1 MKLSIVDSSGREKEV
16 EIGSEPKL
24 FGRGEDSDFVLGSRS
39 VSRHH
44 MKIWVE
50 DGRVMVEDLS
60 EGGGIEIDGEAM
72 DGVFE
77 LEAGA
82 ELEAGIF
89 AISIFGSVS
98 DSLSDEFGMEEEI
111 PVPLLVGLK
120 GPTAGLEIE
129 LREGDNDVGRDAS
142 QYLVIDDASISRQH
156 ARLKVENDHFMLF
169 DMRSSNGTFV
179 NRKRIDT
186 CEIKSGDILRFG
198 NLVFRFEYGVIDSGI
213 AKAKKRKKM
222 ILMGVAGVVGLAL
235 LIGGF
240 KACGAKPV
248 GPTGPAIADPTR
260 GSNIAVDV
268 QVEQFLSV
276 ARRNMDQFEWKAA
289 RESVNSAIDVF
300 PICKECRILRKQ
312 IEEEIAVK
320 NQYQD
325 ALVEFDLGHWAEAR
339 KMFLAIEKTSAY
351 QKIARPKIEECT
363 TVLLT
368 FHMREFKGFT
378 NGRHWKKAH
387 KHLRAYMD
395 LDPCDRKVFNRWVK
409 KVEKAMRSRRFP
421 TRFKPI
427 PFECDRV
434 VDMAVD
440 LDPET
445 EIKKRYPR
453 AKISNALMK
462 YFGGKIENAIH
473 DLQRIKALSRR
484 PKLVQQARELDNML
498 RVVKGKYN
506 QGITYLMRGRYKEAR
521 KQLEIALDTDAK
533 FIPDGLISFYREDIG
548 KQLAGNLNREAA
560 DLFARY
566 KYFRAFKKWKDCL
579 KFSPDEGACETGM
592 IKLEEVARDAIKQA
606 QRFIDQGR
614 KGKAAAVLEDVKRI
628 TRPASLPYKE
638 AMLKKQKMDM

>member
-50 DGRVMVEDLS
+50 DGRAMVEDLT
-60 EGGGIEIDGEAM
+60 EGGGVEIDGEAM
-72 DGVFE
+72 SGVFE
-77 LEAGA
+77 LEPGA

-89 AISIFGSVS
+89 AISIFGSLS
-98 DSLSDEFGMEEEI
+98 DSLSGEFGVEEEAA
-111 PVPLLVGLK
+111 VPLLVGLK

-156 ARLKVENDHFMLF
+156 ARLTVENDQFMLF

-186 CEIKSGDILRFG
+186 SAIKSGDILRFG
-198 NLVFRFEYGVIDSGI
+198 NLVFRFEYGAIDSGI
-213 AKAKKRKKM
+213 ATAKKRKKM
-222 ILMGVAGVVGLAL
+222 ILMGVVGVAGLAI

-248 GPTGPAIADPTR
+248 AGPTGPAIAGPG

-289 RESVNSAIDVF
+289 RESVESAIDVF
-300 PICKECRILRKQ
+300 PICKECRKLRKQ

-325 ALVEFDLGHWAEAR
+325 ALVEFDLGHWTEAR
-339 KMFLAIEKTSAY
+339 KMFLAIAKTSAY

-363 TVLLT
+363 TVLMT
-368 FHMREFKGFT
+368 YHMREFKGFA

-387 KHLRAYMD
+387 KHLLAYMN
-395 LDPCDRKVFNRWVK
+395 LDPCDQKVFNRWVK
-409 KVEKAMRSRRFP
+409 KVEKAMRSGRFP

-427 PFECDRV
+427 PYECDRV

-453 AKISNALMK
+453 AKISSALMK
-462 YFGGKIENAIH
+462 YFDGKMESAIY
-473 DLQRIKALSRR
+473 DLRRIKALGRNSA
-484 PKLVQQARELDNML
+484 LVEEARVLDNML

-506 QGITYLMRGRYKEAR
+506 QGITYLNRGRYKEAR
-521 KQLEIALDTDAK
+521 KQLEIALNTDAK

-548 KQLAGNLNREAA
+548 KQLAGNLNREAK
-560 DLFARY
+560 DLFARN
-566 KYFRAFKKWKDCL
+566 KYFRAFKQWADCL
-579 KFSPDEGACETGM
+579 KFSPDDGACETGM
-592 IKLEEVARDAIKQA
+592 IKLEEVARGAIKEA

-614 KGKAAAVLEDVKRI
+614 KRKAAAVLDDVKRI
-628 TRPASLPYKE
+628 TRPESLPYKE